1 MLIDRN
7 ELVDVWCALYDERK
21 DMGYT
26 HEAAIEYADDHSYDV
41 YIDSYE
47 RAVDA
52 AEHAAEAMQ
61 DFNYVG
67 HPDHY

>member
-41 YIDSYE
+41 YMDICE
-47 RAVDA
+47 RAADA
-52 AEHAAEAMQ
+52 AEYRRELYA
-61 DFNYVG
+61 
-67 HPDHY
+67 